1 VNDNLTNESIINLS
15 GIIEAI
21 KKRWKLLVISIL
33 LFVISATFVSFFI
46 LKPNYQSTVKLFVGK
61 DENSGEVYSNN
72 DVQLYQNISKSYL
85 EIIKTNDLVTR
96 ALDENDIDKKAKD
109 VLKNLSVSTTIN
121 TQILSISYVSEDP
134 EEAQKIVESVTNEFI
149 NTANEL
155 VKNANVKVI
164 ESAKIPQSPI
174 SPNKKLDIAIGLAI
188 GMIVGMILC
197 LILEILDKSIKDE
210 EDLEKVT
217 ELPVLGV
224 IPMEKEQ

>member
-1 VNDNLTNESIINLS
+1 MNDNLTNESVINLS

-33 LFVISATFVSFFI
+33 FFVIGATFISFFI

-61 DENSGEVYSNN
+61 DENSDEVYSNN
-72 DVQLYQNISKSYL
+72 DVQLYQNILKSYL

-96 ALDENDIDKKAKD
+96 ALDENNIDKNAKD

-121 TQILSISYVSEDP
+121 TQILSISYTSEKP
-134 EEAQKIVESVTNEFI
+134 EEAQKIVESVTDEFI
-149 NTANEL
+149 NTANDL

-164 ESAKIPQSPI
+164 ESAKIPQSPV
-174 SPNKKLDIAIGLAI
+174 SPNKKLNIAIGFGI
-188 GMIVGMILC
+188 GIIIGVILS
-197 LILEILDKSIKDE
+197 LVLELLDKSIKDE

-217 ELPVLGV
+217 ELPVLGI

>member
-1 VNDNLTNESIINLS
+1 MNDNLTNESIINLS